1 MRKIEH
7 AFIMTPHSGSAF
19 TSLHEGSMRI
29 QSEDKELL
37 LEKTSARAVERLAP
51 DEAPV
56 FSDLYK
62 ASLRTS
68 SNRPKSD
75 FFGSEDE
82 PGFFL
87 WGETVV
93 WTPGIVNAGRLLL
106 EGLLKRVSGAKDDDA
121 SLAHRVSKILKETGK
136 EDILRLRENAVKKA
150 AQAGLTKEE
159 ASLAVDA
166 FLKALCEA

>member
-1 MRKIEH
+1 
-7 AFIMTPHSGSAF
+7 
-19 TSLHEGSMRI
+19 MRI

-51 DEAPV
+51 DEMPV

-62 ASLRTS
+62 AALLISSSRQKRESFRT
-68 SNRPKSD
+68 
-75 FFGSEDE
+75 EDE

-93 WTPGIVNAGRLLL
+93 WTPGIVNAGRLLV
-106 EGLLKRVSGAKDDDA
+106 EGLIKKVGGAKDDDA
-121 SLAHRVSKILKETGK
+121 SLAARVAEILKKTGK
-136 EDILRLRENAVKKA
+136 EDISRLHDNAVKKA
-150 AQAGLTKEE
+150 AQTGLTNEE
-159 ASLAVDA
+159 ASLAVDT

>member
-1 MRKIEH
+1 
-7 AFIMTPHSGSAF
+7 
-19 TSLHEGSMRI
+19 MRI

-37 LEKTSARAVERLAP
+37 LEKTSARAVEKLAP
-51 DEAPV
+51 DEMPV

-62 ASLRTS
+62 AAVRIS
-68 SNRPKSD
+68 SSRQKPD
-75 FFGSEDE
+75 FFGAEDE

-93 WTPGIVNAGRLLL
+93 WTPGVVNAGRLLV
-106 EGLLKRVSGAKDDDA
+106 EGLLKKAGGAKDDGV
-121 SLAHRVSKILKETGK
+121 SLAARVSGIIKETGK
-136 EDILRLRENAVKKA
+136 EDISRLCENAAKKA
-150 AQAGLTKEE
+150 VQTGLTKEE